1 MKPDY
6 KKLKKVQQD
15 YIQLFCLD
23 NHARTK
29 TYGPEKAS
37 LAVGISPSGGLE
49 VRVIVAEKNSGLL
62 EAKTGTEFAR
72 KYELPENYENE
83 TVNYRLM
90 PKGVKARK

>member
-1 MKPDY
+1 MKPNY

-23 NHARTK
+23 NHSRPK

-37 LAVGISPSGGLE
+37 LAVGISPSGLE
-49 VRVIVAEKNSGLL
+49 VRVMVAEKNSGLL
-62 EAKTGTEFAR
+62 ESKTGAEFAR
-72 KYELPENYENE
+72 KYGLPENYENE
-83 TVNYRLM
+83 TVNYKLM